1 MFQINNAELAD
12 GAGAINYPM
21 EQGTKRRYTLSIES
35 SGYSSNLVAG
45 KTYQSISPD
54 AVPFR
59 NSSTVALTY
68 QLPMP
73 LQSRSG
79 FFNVSLRSM
88 SIGQNTT
95 NSVHDPLGIGNV
107 DVSYTPLT
115 SNLTVNLA
123 NASSAYN
130 LQIKDNDNEFI
141 SLAYDNDEAGITT
154 VLSKSSNPK
163 AITRMEQ
170 LAGPV
175 CPIGTCQINT
185 TNSDAHVSGNGQGQA
200 VHSMNVPFNYS
211 TRCDDYVATI
221 PDSTFQSGSITVV
234 LTSCADVWVNAPT
247 DPPTQPA
254 TADLSRVLRTNVPL
268 LVNSTN
274 DEGAGIVTIDYA
286 QYDPFNLPYTMVL
299 SLEEA

>member
-45 KTYQSISPD
+45 KTFQTISPTE
-54 AVPFR
+54 VKFR
-59 NSSTVALTY
+59 NSCTIALTY

-88 SIGQNTT
+88 SVGQNTT
-95 NSVHDPLGIGNV
+95 NSLHDPEGLNE
-107 DVSYTPLT
+107 DVSYTPLN

-130 LQIKDNDNEFI
+130 LQIKDNDDEFV
-141 SLAYDNDEAGITT
+141 SLTYANAEAAITT
-154 VLSKSSNPK
+154 ATSKSSNPK

-170 LAGPV
+170 LAGAV

-185 TNSDAHVSGNGQGQA
+185 TSSEVHKA
-200 VHSMNVPFNYS
+200 VSMNVPFNYS

-234 LTSCADVWVNAPT
+234 LTSCADVWVNTPVVPAT
-247 DPPTQPA
+247 DPP

-268 LVNSTN
+268 LVNSTSPEN
-274 DEGAGIVTIDYA
+274 GTTIKYS
-286 QYDPFNLPYTMVL
+286 QYEPLNLPYTMVL

>member
-45 KTYQSISPD
+45 KTFQTISPEE
-54 AVPFR
+54 VKFR

-88 SIGQNTT
+88 SVGQNTT
-95 NSVHDPLGIGNV
+95 NSLHDPEGLGG

-130 LQIKDNDNEFI
+130 LQIKDNDAEFV
-141 SLAYDNDEAGITT
+141 SLEYADGEAGMTIVT
-154 VLSKSSNPK
+154 SKSSNPQS
-163 AITRMEQ
+163 ITRMEQ
-170 LAGPV
+170 LAGAV

-185 TNSDAHVSGNGQGQA
+185 TNSDVHVSGNGEGQA
-200 VHSMNVPFNYS
+200 EHSMNVPFCYA

-234 LTSCADVWVNAPT
+234 LTSCADVWVRAPTVPAT
-247 DPPTQPA
+247 DPP

-268 LVNSTN
+268 MVNSTAE
-274 DEGAGIVTIDYA
+274 EGAGITTIDYN
-286 QYDPFNLPYTMVL
+286 QYAPLTLPYTMVL

>member
-45 KTYQSISPD
+45 KTFQTISPER
-54 AVPFR
+54 VNFR
-59 NSSTVALTY
+59 NSCTIALTY

-88 SIGQNTT
+88 SVGQNTT
-95 NSVHDPLGIGNV
+95 NSLHDPLGLGA

-130 LQIKDNDNEFI
+130 LQIKDNDAEFV
-141 SLAYDNDEAGITT
+141 SLTYDNDEAGITT
-154 VLSKSSNPK
+154 VLSKSSNPQS
-163 AITRMEQ
+163 ITRMEQ
-170 LAGPV
+170 LAGAV

-185 TNSDAHVSGNGQGQA
+185 TNSD
-200 VHSMNVPFNYS
+200 VHKATSMNVPFNYS
-211 TRCDDYVATI
+211 TKCDDYVATI

-247 DPPTQPA
+247 DPPTDPA

-268 LVNSTN
+268 MVNSTAE
-274 DEGAGIVTIDYA
+274 EGAGITTIRYS
-286 QYDPFNLPYTMVL
+286 QYEPLTLPYTMVL

>member
-35 SGYSSNLVAG
+35 SGYSSNLTAG
-45 KTYQSISPD
+45 KTYQSLSPD
-54 AVPFR
+54 TVTFR
-59 NSSTVALTY
+59 NSCTVALTY

-88 SIGQNTT
+88 SVGQNTT
-95 NSVHDPLGIGNV
+95 NSLHDPEGLNE
-107 DVSYTPLT
+107 DVSYTPLN

-130 LQIKDNDNEFI
+130 LQIKDNDDEFV
-141 SLAYDNDEAGITT
+141 SLTYANAQAAITT
-154 VLSKSSNPK
+154 ATSKSSNPK

-170 LAGPV
+170 LAGAV

-185 TNSDAHVSGNGQGQA
+185 TSSE
-200 VHSMNVPFNYS
+200 VHKGTSLNVPFNYS

-234 LTSCADVWVNAPT
+234 LTSCADVWVNIPVVPAT
-247 DPPTQPA
+247 DPA
-254 TADLSRVLRTNVPL
+254 TADLTRVLRTNVPL
-268 LVNSTN
+268 LVNSTSPEN
-274 DEGAGIVTIDYA
+274 GATIKYS
-286 QYDPFNLPYTMVL
+286 QYEPLNLPYTMVL

>member
-45 KTYQSISPD
+45 KTFQTISPD
-54 AVPFR
+54 EVKFR
-59 NSSTVALTY
+59 NSSTIALTY

-88 SIGQNTT
+88 SVGQNTT
-95 NSVHDPLGIGNV
+95 NSLHDPLGLGA

-130 LQIKDNDNEFI
+130 LQIKDNDAEFV
-141 SLAYDNDEAGITT
+141 SLTYDNDEAIT
-154 VLSKSSNPK
+154 
-163 AITRMEQ
+163 
-170 LAGPV
+170 
-175 CPIGTCQINT
+175 
-185 TNSDAHVSGNGQGQA
+185 
-200 VHSMNVPFNYS
+200 
-211 TRCDDYVATI
+211 
-221 PDSTFQSGSITVV
+221 
-234 LTSCADVWVNAPT
+234 
-247 DPPTQPA
+247 A
-254 TADLSRVLRTNVPL
+254 TAMCTC
-268 LVNSTN
+268 LVMAK
-274 DEGAGIVTIDYA
+274 DR
-286 QYDPFNLPYTMVL
+286 LYTV
-299 SLEEA
+299 

>member
-45 KTYQSISPD
+45 KTFQTISPTE
-54 AVPFR
+54 VKFR
-59 NSSTVALTY
+59 NSCTIALTY

-88 SIGQNTT
+88 SVGQNTT
-95 NSVHDPLGIGNV
+95 NSLHDPEGLNE
-107 DVSYTPLT
+107 DVSYTPLN

-130 LQIKDNDNEFI
+130 LQIKDNDDEFV
-141 SLAYDNDEAGITT
+141 SLTYANAEAAITT
-154 VLSKSSNPK
+154 ATSKSSNPK

-170 LAGPV
+170 LAGAV

-185 TNSDAHVSGNGQGQA
+185 TSSD
-200 VHSMNVPFNYS
+200 VHKATSMNVPFNYS

-234 LTSCADVWVNAPT
+234 LTSCADVWVNTPVVPAT
-247 DPPTQPA
+247 DPPT
-254 TADLSRVLRTNVPL
+254 ADLTRVLRTNVPL
-268 LVNSTN
+268 LVNSTSPEN
-274 DEGAGIVTIDYA
+274 GTTIKYS
-286 QYDPFNLPYTMVL
+286 QYEPLNLPYTMVL

>member
-45 KTYQSISPD
+45 KTFQTISPEE
-54 AVPFR
+54 VKFR
-59 NSSTVALTY
+59 NACTIALTY

-88 SIGQNTT
+88 SVGQNTT
-95 NSVHDPLGIGNV
+95 NSLHDPLGLGA

-130 LQIKDNDNEFI
+130 LQIKDNDAEFV
-141 SLAYDNDEAGITT
+141 SLTYDNDEAGITT
-154 VLSKSSNPK
+154 VTSKSSNPQS
-163 AITRMEQ
+163 ITRMEQ

-175 CPIGTCQINT
+175 CPVGTCQINT
-185 TNSDAHVSGNGQGQA
+185 TNSDAHAST
-200 VHSMNVPFNYS
+200 SMNVPFNYS
-211 TRCDDYVATI
+211 TKCDDYVATI

-247 DPPTQPA
+247 VPPTVPA

-268 LVNSTN
+268 MVNSTDDPN
-274 DEGAGIVTIDYA
+274 GPTIAYS
-286 QYDPFNLPYTMVL
+286 QYEPLTLPYTMVL

>member
-45 KTYQSISPD
+45 KTFQTISPTE
-54 AVPFR
+54 VKFR
-59 NSSTVALTY
+59 NSCTIALTY

-88 SIGQNTT
+88 SVGQNTT
-95 NSVHDPLGIGNV
+95 NSLHDPEGLNE
-107 DVSYTPLT
+107 DVSYTPLN

-130 LQIKDNDNEFI
+130 LQIKDNDDEFV
-141 SLAYDNDEAGITT
+141 SLTYANAEAAITT
-154 VLSKSSNPK
+154 ATSKSSNPK

-170 LAGPV
+170 LAGAV
-175 CPIGTCQINT
+175 CPVGTCQINT
-185 TNSDAHVSGNGQGQA
+185 TSSEVHKA
-200 VHSMNVPFNYS
+200 VSMNAPFNYS

-234 LTSCADVWVNAPT
+234 LTSCADVWVNTPVVPAT
-247 DPPTQPA
+247 DPPT
-254 TADLSRVLRTNVPL
+254 ADLTRVLRTNVPL
-268 LVNSTN
+268 LVNSTSPEN
-274 DEGAGIVTIDYA
+274 GTTIKYS
-286 QYDPFNLPYTMVL
+286 QYEPLNLPYTMVL

>member
-35 SGYSSNLVAG
+35 SGYSSNLTAG
-45 KTYQSISPD
+45 KTYQTISPD
-54 AVPFR
+54 EVKFR
-59 NSSTVALTY
+59 NACTIALTY

-88 SIGQNTT
+88 SVGQNTT
-95 NSVHDPLGIGNV
+95 NSLHQPEGVPGADT
-107 DVSYTPLT
+107 SYTPLN

-130 LQIKDNDNEFI
+130 LQIKDNDAEFV
-141 SLAYDNDEAGITT
+141 SLTYDNDEAGMTT
-154 VLSKSSNPK
+154 VTSKSSNPK

-185 TNSDAHVSGNGQGQA
+185 TSSEVHNGT
-200 VHSMNVPFNYS
+200 SMNVPFNYS

-234 LTSCADVWVNAPT
+234 LTSCADVWVNAT
-247 DPPTQPA
+247 ADPPTVPP
-254 TADLSRVLRTNVPL
+254 TPDLSRVLRTNVPL
-268 LVNSTN
+268 MVNSTEAEADN
-274 DEGAGIVTIDYA
+274 VVTIAYA
-286 QYDPFNLPYTMVL
+286 QYEPLTLPYTMVL

>member
-45 KTYQSISPD
+45 KTFQTISPD
-54 AVPFR
+54 EVKFR
-59 NSSTVALTY
+59 NACTIALTY

-88 SIGQNTT
+88 SVGQNTT
-95 NSVHDPLGIGNV
+95 NSLHDPLGLGT

-130 LQIKDNDNEFI
+130 LQIKDNDAEFV
-141 SLAYDNDEAGITT
+141 SLTYDNDEAGITT
-154 VLSKSSNPK
+154 VLSKSSNPQS
-163 AITRMEQ
+163 ITRMEQ

-175 CPIGTCQINT
+175 CPVGTCQINT
-185 TNSDAHVSGNGQGQA
+185 TSSEVHNGT
-200 VHSMNVPFNYS
+200 SMNVPFNYS

-247 DPPTQPA
+247 VPATDPA
-254 TADLSRVLRTNVPL
+254 TADLTRVLRTNVPL
-268 LVNSTN
+268 MVNSTAE
-274 DEGAGIVTIDYA
+274 EGAGITTILYS
-286 QYDPFNLPYTMVL
+286 QYEPLTLPYTMVL

>member
-1 MFQINNAELAD
+1 MFQINNAELTD

-21 EQGTKRRYTLSIES
+21 EQNSKRRYTLSIES

-45 KTYQSISPD
+45 KVFQSITP
-54 AVPFR
+54 VEVKFR
-59 NSSTVALTY
+59 NGSTVALTY

-88 SIGQNTT
+88 SVGQNTT
-95 NSVHDPLGIGNV
+95 DSIHNV
-107 DVSYTPLT
+107 EGQGADVSYTPLS

-130 LQIKDNDNEFI
+130 LQIKDNNKEFT
-141 SLAYDNDEAGITT
+141 SLLYVDAQEQLVN
-154 VLSKSSNPK
+154 VQSKSFDSK
-163 AITRMEQ
+163 SITRMEQ

-185 TNSDAHVSGNGQGQA
+185 TNSDLHVTGQGAGQTE
-200 VHSMNVPFNYS
+200 HSMNAPFNYY

-234 LTSCADVWVNAPT
+234 LTSYANVWVNNNG
-247 DPPTQPA
+247 
-254 TADLSRVLRTNVPL
+254 DLSTVLRTNVPL
-268 LVNSTN
+268 MVNSTAAPVEN
-274 DEGAGIVTIDYA
+274 TIDYA
-286 QYDPFNLPYTMVL
+286 QYAPLSLPYTMVL
-299 SLEEA
+299 SIEEA

>member
-45 KTYQSISPD
+45 KTFQTISPD
-54 AVPFR
+54 EVKFR
-59 NSSTVALTY
+59 NACTIALTY

-88 SIGQNTT
+88 SVGQNTT
-95 NSVHDPLGIGNV
+95 NSLHDPEGLGG

-130 LQIKDNDNEFI
+130 LQIKDNDAEFV
-141 SLAYDNDEAGITT
+141 SLTYDNSEAGITT
-154 VLSKSSNPK
+154 VLSKSSNPQS
-163 AITRMEQ
+163 ITRMEQ

-175 CPIGTCQINT
+175 CPVGTCQINT
-185 TNSDAHVSGNGQGQA
+185 TNSD
-200 VHSMNVPFNYS
+200 VHKATSMNVPYNYS

-247 DPPTQPA
+247 VPATDPA

-268 LVNSTN
+268 MVNSTAE
-274 DEGAGIVTIDYA
+274 EGAGITTIMYS
-286 QYDPFNLPYTMVL
+286 QYEPLTLPYTMVL

>member
-45 KTYQSISPD
+45 KTFQTISPD
-54 AVPFR
+54 EVKFR
-59 NSSTVALTY
+59 NACTVALTY

-88 SIGQNTT
+88 SVGQNTT
-95 NSVHDPLGIGNV
+95 NSLHDPEGLGG

-130 LQIKDNDNEFI
+130 LQIKDNDAEFV
-141 SLAYDNDEAGITT
+141 SLTYDNSEAGITT
-154 VLSKSSNPK
+154 VLSKSSNPQS
-163 AITRMEQ
+163 ITRMEQ

-175 CPIGTCQINT
+175 CPVGTCQINT
-185 TNSDAHVSGNGQGQA
+185 TSSE
-200 VHSMNVPFNYS
+200 VHKGTSLNVPYNYS

-247 DPPTQPA
+247 VPATDPA

-268 LVNSTN
+268 MVNSTAE
-274 DEGAGIVTIDYA
+274 EGAGITTIKYS
-286 QYDPFNLPYTMVL
+286 QYEPLTLPYTMVL

>member
-45 KTYQSISPD
+45 KTFQSISPD
-54 AVPFR
+54 AVKFR
-59 NSSTVALTY
+59 NSCTIALTY

-88 SIGQNTT
+88 SVGQNTT
-95 NSVHDPLGIGNV
+95 NSVHDPLGLGNV

-130 LQIKDNDNEFI
+130 LQIKDNDDEFV
-141 SLAYDNDEAGITT
+141 SLSYDNNEAGITT
-154 VLSKSSNPK
+154 VTSKSSNPK
-163 AITRMEQ
+163 VITRMEQ
-170 LAGPV
+170 LAGAV

-185 TNSDAHVSGNGQGQA
+185 SNSDVHVSGNGQGNA
-200 VHSMNVPFNYS
+200 IHSMNAPYNYS
-211 TRCDDYVATI
+211 TKCDDYVATI

-247 DPPTQPA
+247 DPPTDPP
-254 TADLSRVLRTNVPL
+254 TADLTRVLRTNVPL
-268 LVNSTN
+268 MVNSTN
-274 DEGAGIVTIDYA
+274 DEGAGIVTLPFN
-286 QYDPFNLPYTMVL
+286 QYDPLTLPYTMVL
-299 SLEEA
+299 SLEES

>member
-45 KTYQSISPD
+45 KTFQTISPEE
-54 AVPFR
+54 VKFR
-59 NSSTVALTY
+59 NSCTIALTY

-88 SIGQNTT
+88 SVGQNTT
-95 NSVHDPLGIGNV
+95 NSLHDPEGLNE
-107 DVSYTPLT
+107 DVSYTPLN

-130 LQIKDNDNEFI
+130 LQIKDNDDEFV
-141 SLAYDNDEAGITT
+141 SLTYANAEAAITT
-154 VLSKSSNPK
+154 ATSKSSNPK

-170 LAGPV
+170 LAGAV
-175 CPIGTCQINT
+175 CPVGTCQINT
-185 TNSDAHVSGNGQGQA
+185 TSSEVHKA
-200 VHSMNVPFNYS
+200 VSMNAPFNYS

-234 LTSCADVWVNAPT
+234 LTSCADVWVNTPVVPAT
-247 DPPTQPA
+247 DPPT
-254 TADLSRVLRTNVPL
+254 ADLTRVLRTNVP
-268 LVNSTN
+268 
-274 DEGAGIVTIDYA
+274 
-286 QYDPFNLPYTMVL
+286 
-299 SLEEA
+299 

>member
-1 MFQINNAELAD
+1 MFQINNAELTD

-95 NSVHDPLGIGNV
+95 NSAHDPLGIGIV
-107 DVSYTPLT
+107 DVSYTPLN

-130 LQIKDNDNEFI
+130 LQIKDNDKEFI
-141 SLAYDNDEAGITT
+141 SLSYDNAEAGITT
-154 VLSKSSNPK
+154 VFSKSSNPK

-185 TNSDAHVSGNGQGQA
+185 TNSE
-200 VHSMNVPFNYS
+200 VHKATSMNVPFNYS

-234 LTSCADVWVNAPT
+234 LTSCADVWVNAT
-247 DPPTQPA
+247 ADPPTNPP
-254 TADLSRVLRTNVPL
+254 TADLTRVLRTNVPL

>member
-1 MFQINNAELAD
+1 
-12 GAGAINYPM
+12 M

-45 KTYQSISPD
+45 KTFQTISPD
-54 AVPFR
+54 EVKFR
-59 NSSTVALTY
+59 NACTVALTY

-88 SIGQNTT
+88 SVGQNTT
-95 NSVHDPLGIGNV
+95 NSLHDPLGLGS

-130 LQIKDNDNEFI
+130 LQIKDNDAEFV
-141 SLAYDNDEAGITT
+141 SLTYDNDEAGITT
-154 VLSKSSNPK
+154 VLSKSSNPQS
-163 AITRMEQ
+163 ITRMEQ

-175 CPIGTCQINT
+175 CPVGTCQINT
-185 TNSDAHVSGNGQGQA
+185 TNSD
-200 VHSMNVPFNYS
+200 VHKATSMNVPYNYS

-247 DPPTQPA
+247 VPATDPA
-254 TADLSRVLRTNVPL
+254 TADLTRVLRTNVPL
-268 LVNSTN
+268 MVNSTAE
-274 DEGAGIVTIDYA
+274 EGAGITTIMYS
-286 QYDPFNLPYTMVL
+286 QYEPLTLPYTMVL

>member
-45 KTYQSISPD
+45 KTFQTISPD
-54 AVPFR
+54 EVKFR
-59 NSSTVALTY
+59 NACTIALTY

-88 SIGQNTT
+88 SVGQNTT
-95 NSVHDPLGIGNV
+95 NSLHDPEGLGG

-130 LQIKDNDNEFI
+130 LQIKDNDAEFV
-141 SLAYDNDEAGITT
+141 SLTYDNDEAGITT
-154 VLSKSSNPK
+154 VSSKSSNPQS
-163 AITRMEQ
+163 ITRMEQ

-175 CPIGTCQINT
+175 CPVGTCQINT
-185 TNSDAHVSGNGQGQA
+185 TNSD
-200 VHSMNVPFNYS
+200 VHKATSMNVPYNYS
-211 TRCDDYVATI
+211 TKCDDYVATI

-247 DPPTQPA
+247 VPATDPA

-268 LVNSTN
+268 MVNSTAE
-274 DEGAGIVTIDYA
+274 EGAGITTIMYS
-286 QYDPFNLPYTMVL
+286 QYEPLTLPYTMVL

>member
-45 KTYQSISPD
+45 KTFQTISPD
-54 AVPFR
+54 EVKFR
-59 NSSTVALTY
+59 NACTVALTY

-88 SIGQNTT
+88 SVGQNTT
-95 NSVHDPLGIGNV
+95 NSLHDPLGLGS

-130 LQIKDNDNEFI
+130 LQIKDNDAEFV
-141 SLAYDNDEAGITT
+141 SLTYDNDEAGITT
-154 VLSKSSNPK
+154 VLSKSSNPQS
-163 AITRMEQ
+163 ITRMEQ

-175 CPIGTCQINT
+175 CPVGTCQINT
-185 TNSDAHVSGNGQGQA
+185 TNSD
-200 VHSMNVPFNYS
+200 VHKATSMNVPYNYS

-247 DPPTQPA
+247 VPATDPA
-254 TADLSRVLRTNVPL
+254 TADLTRVLRTNVPL
-268 LVNSTN
+268 MVNSTAE
-274 DEGAGIVTIDYA
+274 EGAGITTIMYS
-286 QYDPFNLPYTMVL
+286 QYEPLTLPYTMVL

>member
-35 SGYSSNLVAG
+35 SGYSSNLTAG
-45 KTYQSISPD
+45 KTYQTISPD
-54 AVPFR
+54 EVKFR
-59 NSSTVALTY
+59 NSCTIALTY

-88 SIGQNTT
+88 SVGQNTT
-95 NSVHDPLGIGNV
+95 NSLHQPEGVPGADT
-107 DVSYTPLT
+107 SYTPLN

-130 LQIKDNDNEFI
+130 LQIKDNDDEFV
-141 SLAYDNDEAGITT
+141 SLTYANDEAGITT
-154 VLSKSSNPK
+154 VTSKSSNPK

-170 LAGPV
+170 LAGAV

-185 TNSDAHVSGNGQGQA
+185 TSSEVHKA
-200 VHSMNVPFNYS
+200 VSMNVPFNYS

-234 LTSCADVWVNAPT
+234 LTSCADVWVNAT
-247 DPPTQPA
+247 ADPPTVPP
-254 TADLSRVLRTNVPL
+254 TPDLTRVLRTNVPL
-268 LVNSTN
+268 MVNSTEAEADN
-274 DEGAGIVTIDYA
+274 VVTIAYA
-286 QYDPFNLPYTMVL
+286 QYEPLTLPYTMVL

>member
-45 KTYQSISPD
+45 KTFQTISPTE
-54 AVPFR
+54 VKFR
-59 NSSTVALTY
+59 NSCTIALTY

-88 SIGQNTT
+88 SVGQNTT
-95 NSVHDPLGIGNV
+95 NSLHDPEGLNE
-107 DVSYTPLT
+107 DVSYTPLNY
-115 SNLTVNLA
+115 NLTVNLA

-130 LQIKDNDNEFI
+130 LQIKDNDDEFV
-141 SLAYDNDEAGITT
+141 SLTYANAQAAITT
-154 VLSKSSNPK
+154 ATSKSSNPK

-170 LAGPV
+170 LAGAV

-185 TNSDAHVSGNGQGQA
+185 TSSEVHKA
-200 VHSMNVPFNYS
+200 VSMNAPFNYS

-247 DPPTQPA
+247 VPPTVPA
-254 TADLSRVLRTNVPL
+254 TADLTRVLRTNVPL
-268 LVNSTN
+268 MVNSTN
-274 DEGAGIVTIDYA
+274 EPNGATIDYS
-286 QYDPFNLPYTMVL
+286 QYEPLTLPYTMVL

>member
-35 SGYSSNLVAG
+35 SGYSSNLTAG
-45 KTYQSISPD
+45 KTYQSLSPD
-54 AVPFR
+54 TVTFR
-59 NSSTVALTY
+59 NSCTVALTY

-88 SIGQNTT
+88 SVGQNTT
-95 NSVHDPLGIGNV
+95 NSLHDPEGLNE
-107 DVSYTPLT
+107 DVSYTPLN

-130 LQIKDNDNEFI
+130 LQIKDNDDEFV
-141 SLAYDNDEAGITT
+141 SLTYANAEAAITT
-154 VLSKSSNPK
+154 ATSKSSNPK

-170 LAGPV
+170 LAGAV

-185 TNSDAHVSGNGQGQA
+185 SNSDVHVSGNGQGQD
-200 VHSMNVPFNYS
+200 VHSMNAPFNYS

-234 LTSCADVWVNAPT
+234 LTSCADVWVNIPV
-247 DPPTQPA
+247 DPPTVPP
-254 TADLSRVLRTNVPL
+254 TPDLTRVLRTNVPL
-268 LVNSTN
+268 MVNSTTPEN
-274 DEGAGIVTIDYA
+274 GATIKYS
-286 QYDPFNLPYTMVL
+286 QYEPLNLPYTMVL

>member
-1 MFQINNAELAD
+1 MFQINNAELTD

-45 KTYQSISPD
+45 KTYQSLSPV
-54 AVPFR
+54 AVPFI
-59 NSSTVALTY
+59 NSCTVALTY

-88 SIGQNTT
+88 SVGQNTT
-95 NSVHDPLGIGNV
+95 NSLHDPEGLNE
-107 DVSYTPLT
+107 DQSYTPLN

-130 LQIKDNDNEFI
+130 LQIKDNDNE
-141 SLAYDNDEAGITT
+141 YEALTYANAEATTIT
-154 VLSKSSNPK
+154 VFSKSSNQK

-185 TNSDAHVSGNGQGQA
+185 TSSE
-200 VHSMNVPFNYS
+200 VHKGYSMNVPYNYS

-234 LTSCADVWVNAPT
+234 LTSCADVWVNTPV
-247 DPPTQPA
+247 DPPTQPP
-254 TADLSRVLRTNVPL
+254 TPDLSRVLRTNVPL
-268 LVNSTN
+268 MVNSTSPEN
-274 DEGAGIVTIDYA
+274 GVTLKYS

>member
-45 KTYQSISPD
+45 KTFQTISPD
-54 AVPFR
+54 EVKFR
-59 NSSTVALTY
+59 NACTVALTY

-88 SIGQNTT
+88 SVGQNTT
-95 NSVHDPLGIGNV
+95 NSLHDPEGLGG

-130 LQIKDNDNEFI
+130 LQIKDNDAEFV
-141 SLAYDNDEAGITT
+141 SLTYDNSEAGITT
-154 VLSKSSNPK
+154 VLSKSSNPQS
-163 AITRMEQ
+163 ITRMEQ

-175 CPIGTCQINT
+175 CPVGTCQINT
-185 TNSDAHVSGNGQGQA
+185 TNSD
-200 VHSMNVPFNYS
+200 VHKATSMNVPYNYS

-247 DPPTQPA
+247 VPATDPA

-268 LVNSTN
+268 MVNSTAE
-274 DEGAGIVTIDYA
+274 EGAGITTIMYS
-286 QYDPFNLPYTMVL
+286 QYEPLTLPYTMVL

>member
-45 KTYQSISPD
+45 KTFQTISPD
-54 AVPFR
+54 EVKFR
-59 NSSTVALTY
+59 NACTVALTY

-79 FFNVSLRSM
+79 FFNASLRSM
-88 SIGQNTT
+88 SVGQNTT
-95 NSVHDPLGIGNV
+95 NSLHNPLGLGV

-130 LQIKDNDNEFI
+130 LQIKDNDAEFV
-141 SLAYDNDEAGITT
+141 SLTYDNDEAGITT
-154 VLSKSSNPK
+154 VTSKSSNPQS
-163 AITRMEQ
+163 ITRMEQ
-170 LAGPV
+170 LAGAV

-185 TNSDAHVSGNGQGQA
+185 SNSDAHVSAQGQGNA
-200 VHSMNVPFNYS
+200 EHSMNVPFNYA
-211 TRCDDYVATI
+211 TKCDDYVATI

-234 LTSCADVWVNAPT
+234 LTSCADVWVRAPVVPAT
-247 DPPTQPA
+247 DPP

-268 LVNSTN
+268 MVNSTAVP
-274 DEGAGIVTIDYA
+274 EGATIAYS
-286 QYDPFNLPYTMVL
+286 QYEPLTLPYTMVL

>member
-45 KTYQSISPD
+45 KTFQTISPD
-54 AVPFR
+54 EVKFR
-59 NSSTVALTY
+59 NACTVALTY

-88 SIGQNTT
+88 SVGQNTT
-95 NSVHDPLGIGNV
+95 NSLHDPLGLGS

-130 LQIKDNDNEFI
+130 LQIKDNDAEFV
-141 SLAYDNDEAGITT
+141 SLTYDNDEAGITT
-154 VLSKSSNPK
+154 VLSKSSNPQS
-163 AITRMEQ
+163 ITRMEQ

-175 CPIGTCQINT
+175 CPVGTCQINT
-185 TNSDAHVSGNGQGQA
+185 TSSE
-200 VHSMNVPFNYS
+200 VHKGTSLNVPYNYS

-247 DPPTQPA
+247 VPATDPA
-254 TADLSRVLRTNVPL
+254 TADLTRVLRTNVPL
-268 LVNSTN
+268 MVNSTAE
-274 DEGAGIVTIDYA
+274 EGAGITTIMYS
-286 QYDPFNLPYTMVL
+286 QYEPLTLPYTMVL

>member
-45 KTYQSISPD
+45 KTFQTISPTE
-54 AVPFR
+54 VKFR
-59 NSSTVALTY
+59 NSCTIALTY

-88 SIGQNTT
+88 SVGQNTT
-95 NSVHDPLGIGNV
+95 NSLHDPEGLNE
-107 DVSYTPLT
+107 DVSYTPLN

-130 LQIKDNDNEFI
+130 LQIKDNDDEFV
-141 SLAYDNDEAGITT
+141 SLTYANAEAAITT
-154 VLSKSSNPK
+154 ATSKSSNPK

-170 LAGPV
+170 LAGAV

-185 TNSDAHVSGNGQGQA
+185 TSSEVHKA
-200 VHSMNVPFNYS
+200 VSMNVPFNYS

-234 LTSCADVWVNAPT
+234 LTSCADVWVNTPVVPAT
-247 DPPTQPA
+247 DPPTP
-254 TADLSRVLRTNVPL
+254 DLTRVLRTNVPL
-268 LVNSTN
+268 LVNSTSPEN
-274 DEGAGIVTIDYA
+274 GATIKYS
-286 QYDPFNLPYTMVL
+286 QYVPLNLPYTMVL